1 MKSAVMSLQKATN
14 SIVLNLLFDKI
25 EDAEIEKQLEKL
37 KANKMEESTK
47 NVEAKENISFD
58 DFSKLDFLTGTII
71 TAEKMAKTKKLLVL
85 KVALENEERTI
96 VSGIA
101 ESYNAEDV
109 IGKKVTV
116 LTNLEPR
123 EIRGVESQGM
133 LLMGEDKDG
142 RLMFVS
148 PEDPDAANGLP
159 IS

>member
-1 MKSAVMSLQKATN
+1 
-14 SIVLNLLFDKI
+14 
-25 EDAEIEKQLEKL
+25 
-37 KANKMEESTK
+37 MEESSK
-47 NVEAKENISFD
+47 SVKAKENISFD
-58 DFSKLDFLTGTII
+58 DFSKLDLRTGTII

-85 KVALENEERTI
+85 KVALENEERI
-96 VSGIA
+96 IISGIA

>member
-1 MKSAVMSLQKATN
+1 MVMT
-14 SIVLNLLFDKI
+14 VD
-25 EDAEIEKQLEKL
+25 
-37 KANKMEESTK
+37 
-47 NVEAKENISFD
+47 
-58 DFSKLDFLTGTII
+58 TGIDT
-71 TAEKMAKTKKLLVL
+71 
-85 KVALENEERTI
+85 RTI